1 MSLSKK
7 TSTKIIFHVD
17 INSYFATLL
26 QQENPYLRNKPI
38 GVIKDEG
45 RTCIIAASKEAKKFG
60 VTTGCRATEAKQLC
74 PTIMLIPAS
83 FERYL
88 DATKRLQRI
97 FEKVSPQV
105 CIYSLDE
112 AFIDITHCREY
123 LFPITKYKTLNK
135 IGAYIQQCIF
145 DELGTTVTSNVGIG
159 PNRLLAKLAS
169 EISPKGSVL
178 HINDSNKDS
187 YLASVSFDDVCGI
200 GYRLSKKLALLNVT
214 TPYQIRF
221 FSAEELEIYVGPYWA
236 RELLKIAYGEEP
248 ELLARI
254 DTPQKQHM
262 QSVGRS
268 ITGYRAYHPK
278 KDRSEIIS
286 ILYNLSLEI
295 IDKIRAMNLAGRH
308 FSIGL
313 LGSRENFQ
321 KNLQTTG
328 KWGDQ
333 LDQFSQHTPYWGTH
347 VTLKAPINHAQEL
360 QQYIFK
366 LFQKWPADFSVIKFS
381 VRLSLLEPHHQDQLL
396 PSWHRQEKL
405 QIALDSIHKKFGLF
419 TVRPA
424 RIQKEHLIRP
434 EVTGFLGDKT
444 YQLRT
449 DS

>member
-1 MSLSKK
+1 MQPKNIL
-7 TSTKIIFHVD
+7 HVD

-38 GVIKDEG
+38 GVIKDGG

-60 VTTGCRATEAKQLC
+60 VATGSRAVEARKLC
-74 PTIMLIPAS
+74 PKIKLIPAS

-88 DATKRLQRI
+88 DATKRLQCI
-97 FEKVSPQV
+97 FESISPQV
-105 CIYSLDE
+105 YIYSLDE
-112 AFIDITHCREY
+112 AFVDVTHCREH
-123 LFPITKYKTLNK
+123 LFPVEKFKTLNE
-135 IGAYIQQCIF
+135 IGTHIQQCIF
-145 DELGTTVTSNVGIG
+145 NELGTTVTSNVGIG

-169 EISPKGSVL
+169 EIAPKGSVL

-187 YLASVSFDDVCGI
+187 YLASVSFDEVCGI

-221 FSAEELEIYVGPYWA
+221 FSEEELESYVGPYWA
-236 RELLKIAYGEEP
+236 KELLKIAYGEEP

-254 DTPQKQHM
+254 DSPQKPYM

-278 KDRSEIIS
+278 KDRSQIIS

-295 IDKIRAMNLAGRH
+295 IDKVRTMQLAGRH
-308 FSIGL
+308 FSISL
-313 LGSRENFQ
+313 LGSRNGPQ
-321 KNLQTTG
+321 RNIQTTG

-333 LDQFSQHTPYWGTH
+333 PDQYSQHSPYWSNH
-347 VTLKAPINHAQEL
+347 ITLKAPINHAQEL
-360 QQYIFK
+360 QQHISH
-366 LFQKWPADFSVIKFS
+366 LFQDWPADFSVIKFS
-381 VRLSLLEPHHQDQLL
+381 VRLSLLEPHQQDQLL
-396 PSWHRQEKL
+396 PSWHKQEKL
-405 QIALDSIHKKFGLF
+405 QTALDEIHKKHGLF

-434 EVTGFLGDKT
+434 EVTGFLGDRT
-444 YQLRT
+444 YQLRA

>member
-1 MSLSKK
+1 MSQK
-7 TSTKIIFHVD
+7 TIFHVD

-26 QQENPYLRNKPI
+26 QQENPFLRNKPI
-38 GVIKDEG
+38 GVIKDAG
-45 RTCIIAASKEAKKFG
+45 RSCIIAASKEAKKYG
-60 VTTGCRATEAKQLC
+60 VTTGSRAIEAKKLC
-74 PTIMLIPAS
+74 PNIVLVPAS

-97 FEKVSPQV
+97 FQSVSPDIYV
-105 CIYSLDE
+105 YSLDE
-112 AFIDITHCREY
+112 AFVDITHCRKH
-123 LFPITKYKTLNK
+123 LFPVEKYKTLSE
-135 IGAYIQQCIF
+135 IGTYIQQCIF

-169 EISPKGSVL
+169 EIAPKGSVL
-178 HINDSNKDS
+178 HISDSNKDS
-187 YLASVSFDDVCGI
+187 YLASVSFDEVCGI

-221 FSAEELEIYVGPYWA
+221 YSVEELKSYVGPYWA

-254 DTPQKQHM
+254 DSPKKPYM

-278 KDRSEIIS
+278 KDRSQIIS

-295 IDKIRAMNLAGRH
+295 IDKVRAMNVAGRH
-308 FSIGL
+308 FSISL
-313 LGSRENFQ
+313 LGSTKGFN
-321 KNLQTTG
+321 NTHVTG

-333 LDQFSQHTPYWGTH
+333 AKQYLQRFPYWSNH
-347 VTLKAPINHAQEL
+347 ITLKAPINHAQEL
-360 QQYIFK
+360 QQHISQLFK
-366 LFQKWPADFSVIKFS
+366 EWPANFSVIKFS

-396 PSWHRQEKL
+396 PSWHKQEKL
-405 QIALDSIHKKFGLF
+405 QTALDSIHKKYGLF
-419 TVRPA
+419 TMLPA

-434 EVTGFLGDKT
+434 EVTGFLGDRT
-444 YQLRT
+444 YQLRADT
-449 DS
+449 